1 MSSFVGLLIEYW
13 KLKKAFSVEIIWKR
27 KSTGATHTDSNRT
40 MRGTGT
46 RTALDKVLDSMS
58 GEHSSQTA
66 PLVPVPSTASTS
78 PSSSSSSSFPFSL
91 LPFTLRY
98 EVSRTYSESPTK
110 QHDQTAT
117 THLLYS
123 LFPLVFGYS
132 IYSLL
137 YISVSISTHT
147 STVRC
152 LAAM

>member
-13 KLKKAFSVEIIWKR
+13 KLKKAFSVEIIWK
-27 KSTGATHTDSNRT
+27 KSTGATHNVSNRT

-46 RTALDKVLDSMS
+46 RTALDRVLDSMS

-66 PLVPVPSTASTS
+66 PLVPVSSTASTS

-137 YISVSISTHT
+137 YISVSIHISI
-147 STVRC
+147 VPC

>member
-13 KLKKAFSVEIIWKR
+13 KLKKAFSVEIIWKK
-27 KSTGATHTDSNRT
+27 KSTGATNTDSNRT
-40 MRGTGT
+40 MRGNGT
-46 RTALDKVLDSMS
+46 VLDRVLDSMS

-66 PLVPVPSTASTS
+66 PLVPVSSTASTS
-78 PSSSSSSSFPFSL
+78 PSSSSSSSSSFPFSL

-137 YISVSISTHT
+137 YISVSIHISI
-147 STVRC
+147 VPC